1 MCREHERAADEEGE
15 GDGKKKKT
23 SKGVGQRK
31 KAKKAGGRV
40 FAADIFVAILQ
51 PGIKVYCA
59 VLRTSLS
66 LRDLFVHSPSA
77 GSYHH

>member
-1 MCREHERAADEEGE
+1 MEKR
-15 GDGKKKKT
+15 KKT
-23 SKGVGQRK
+23 GKGVGLRQ

-66 LRDLFVHSPSA
+66 PRDLFVYSPGA
-77 GSYHH
+77 GSYHPLREF